1 MSGCFRSADYRL
13 LMGDLVPTRG
23 AAENGRQVAVVL
35 ERPDLPDSND
45 DAATA
50 PAREVM
56 EQSAVIA
63 MASWITDSQKHMG
76 AGQIEANGGQKRR
89 SIFLDTTN
97 RR

>member
-1 MSGCFRSADYRL
+1 MWVNFDASGSNRSEAGDPEKKKKL
-13 LMGDLVPTRG
+13 KWTLSMGKQTNRRAGILVHS
-23 AAENGRQVAVVL
+23 EN
-35 ERPDLPDSND
+35 
-45 DAATA
+45 
-50 PAREVM
+50 M